1 MAAIAPITVNDGKTP
16 TAMAHTFTPVQSV
29 PPLYKRNDVPGQ
41 AAIAQ
46 ERLMIRVIAAK
57 TLNGVT
63 RVQGELVIPVSE
75 VPAGGASTGYVA
87 PPAIA
92 HEMKAKFEFYFAARS
107 DSAGRKDLR
116 VMLMN
121 LLANAQFVSAI
132 DNLEMPY

>member
-16 TAMAHTFTPVQSV
+16 TATAHIFNPVQSV
-29 PPLYKRNDVPGQ
+29 PPMYKRNGVAGQ

-46 ERLMIRVIAAK
+46 ERLMIRVVAPK

-63 RVQGELVIPVSE
+63 RVQGELVVPVSE

-92 HEMKAKFEFYFAARS
+92 HEMKVKFEFYFAARS
-107 DSAGRKDLR
+107 ESAGRKDLR
-116 VMLMN
+116 VMLGN
-121 LLANAQFVSAI
+121 LLGDAQVVAAI
-132 DNLEMPY
+132 DNLESPF